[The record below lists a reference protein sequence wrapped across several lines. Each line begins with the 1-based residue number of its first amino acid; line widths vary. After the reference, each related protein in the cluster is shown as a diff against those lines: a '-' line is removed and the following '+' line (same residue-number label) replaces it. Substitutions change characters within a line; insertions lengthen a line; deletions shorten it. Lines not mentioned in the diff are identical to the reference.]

1 MDGKAVAGVAG
12 LPQASNINGCDT
24 ETAPNN
30 PASTAGNPAECRTF
44 EARDTLTVAD
54 VQRGKSWLDRSEI
67 DNRLHVALIDA
78 GRSALGMPSSVD
90 TVKAMLARAGLAL
103 VLA

>member
-12 LPQASNINGCDT
+12 LPQANDINGCDT
-24 ETAPNN
+24 ETRLNN
-30 PASTAGNPAECRTF
+30 PASTAGNPPECRTF
-44 EARDTLTVAD
+44 EVGKTYLMNRGEDTAEL
-54 VQRGKSWLDRSEI
+54 
-67 DNRLHVALIDA
+67 DNRLRLALVEA
-78 GRSALGMPSSVD
+78 GNSALGMPSSVD